1 MKYIFGIDIGGT
13 TIKMGLFD
21 KEGNLLDKW
30 EIPTN
35 TKQKGIHILPEV
47 AESLQKK
54 LEEKNIHKEDILGA
68 GLGVPGPVTADGVVN
83 HCINLGW
90 EKFSVAKELEAM
102 IGFSV
107 KAAND
112 ANAAALGEIWQGSGK
127 GYESVLLVTIGTGIG
142 GGLVL
147 NGKIHAGVTGSG
159 GEIGHI
165 CVNPTETLPCSCG
178 NYGCMEQYTS
188 ATGVLRMA
196 KQRLTETN
204 TPSVLRQKEAL
215 TTKDVLDGAKTGDAL
230 SLGVVDTMADIMG
243 RSLAICCSVADM
255 ELIIL
260 GGGVSKAGKFLLD
273 KVQEYYKKYAFHT
286 QKDTEFRLA
295 VLGNDA
301 GIYGAARLM
310 I

>member
-21 KEGNLLDKW
+21 EKGNLLDKW

-35 TKQKGIHILPEV
+35 TTQKGIHILPEIT
-47 AESLQKK
+47 ESLQKK
-54 LEEKNIHKEDILGA
+54 MKEKNIAKEDILGA

-90 EKFSVAKELEAM
+90 EKFSVAKELETLT
-102 IGFSV
+102 GFSV

-127 GYESVLLVTIGTGIG
+127 GYQSALLVTIGTGIG

-147 NGKIHAGVTGSG
+147 NGKIHAGATGSG

-165 CVNPTETLPCSCG
+165 CINPTETLPCSCG

-188 ATGVLRMA
+188 ATGILRMA
-196 KQRLTETN
+196 KQRLEETD
-204 TPSVLRQKEAL
+204 TPSVLRQKDSLTAKDILDEA
-215 TTKDVLDGAKTGDAL
+215 KAGDGL
-230 SLGVVDTMADIMG
+230 SLHVVNTMADIMG
-243 RSLAICCSVADM
+243 RALAICCSVVDM

-260 GGGVSKAGKFLLD
+260 GGGVSRAGTFLLD
-273 KVQEYYKKYAFHT
+273 KVQEYYRKYAFHT

-301 GIYGAARLM
+301 GIYGAAHLM

>member
-1 MKYIFGIDIGGT
+1 MKYIFGIDVGGT

-21 KEGNLLDKW
+21 REGNLLDKW
-30 EIPTN
+30 QIPTN
-35 TKQKGIHILPEV
+35 TTQKGTHILPEI
-47 AESLQKK
+47 ARSLQKK
-54 LEEKNIHKEDILGA
+54 QKEHHISTEDILGA
-68 GLGVPGPVTADGVVN
+68 GVGVPGPVTADGVVN

-90 EKFSVAKELEAM
+90 KKVSVVEELENLT
-102 IGFSV
+102 GFSV
-107 KAAND
+107 EAAND

-127 GYESVLLVTIGTGIG
+127 GFNSALLVTIGTGIG

-147 NGKIHAGVTGSG
+147 NGKIHTGATGSG

-165 CVNPTETLPCSCG
+165 CINPTETLPCTCG

-188 ATGVLRMA
+188 ATGILRMA

-204 TPSVLRQKEAL
+204 APSVLRQKNPL
-215 TTKDVLDGAKTGDAL
+215 TAKDVLDGAKVGDEL
-230 SLGVVDTMADIMG
+230 SVGVIDTMAEIMG
-243 RSLAICCSVADM
+243 RTLAICCAVVDV
-255 ELIIL
+255 ELMIL
-260 GGGVSKAGKFLLD
+260 GGGVSKAGTFLLEQ
-273 KVQEYYKKYAFHT
+273 VQKYFKKYAFHT
-286 QKDTEFRLA
+286 QKDVKFRLA